1 HQIKN
6 IPLMSLD
13 KRVEK
18 YKGISICFN
27 ILTKSFAGRYVNFG
41 VFALYGDTALEVA
54 LKTSFEMMLS
64 VPLEDI
70 LAYPKFS
77 KSLFDWLDTF
87 TNEYMMAL
95 PSMDSDVFLYIMRAL
110 AEAPCSSA
118 CNAID
123 HICTFVVQQSAMQ
136 KPKQHWLLV
145 YLNEYPTVLPT
156 LFIANFNVVL
166 FEDRQNQ
173 WSLSRPLLCL
183 ILLNQDYFNK
193 YTENILQHQLP
204 ERREALR
211 KAIKTL
217 MEDVDFNLTAK
228 NRDRFTQ
235 NLNTFKR
242 ELTNGNVILVPPPM
256 DAKTNM

>member
-1 HQIKN
+1 
-6 IPLMSLD
+6 
-13 KRVEK
+13 
-18 YKGISICFN
+18 
-27 ILTKSFAGRYVNFG
+27 
-41 VFALYGDTALEVA
+41 FALYGDNALEIA

-64 VPLEDI
+64 VPIEDI

-77 KSLFDWLDTF
+77 RALFDWLDTF

-95 PSMDSDVFLYIMRAL
+95 PNMDSDVFLYIMRAL

-136 KPKQHWLLV
+136 KPKQHWLLI
-145 YLNEYPTVLPT
+145 YLNEFSTVLPT
-156 LFIANFNVVL
+156 LFVANFNVVL

-183 ILLNQDYFNK
+183 ILLNQDYLNK

-217 MEDVDFNLTAK
+217 MEDVDFNLTTK
-228 NRDRFTQ
+228 NRDKFTQ
-235 NLNTFKR
+235 NLSTFKR

-256 DAKTNM
+256 DAKIM